1 MIAHERDGT
10 CGLALTAAAH
20 QPGRDGADGFG
31 GGLKSADQLVDVC
44 GVQVD
49 GPSALLSLQPETC
62 VAHFGVDYFGDR
74 RMGQQ
79 IAIFGCSP
87 NELNGILDFINVNA
101 GLLAARGCE
110 ALCSIFDEI
119 QPASQSRCGS
129 KNLCA
134 DVIVAVYQTEEQPLQ
149 TEFDLLEFRHCAA
162 DSLPK
167 DFARLFSEAVDL
179 VSHDRKVEQP
189 IPLSQ
194 WEEEWSPDLERELDH
209 V

>member
-1 MIAHERDGT
+1 MIADERDRQNR
-10 CGLALTAAAH
+10 LALPAAIH
-20 QPGRDGADGFG
+20 QPGRDVADGLG
-31 GGLKSADQLVDVC
+31 GGLEGADQLVDVC

-49 GPSALLSLQPETC
+49 GPSALLGLQPEAC
-62 VAHFGVDYFGDR
+62 VAHFGVDYFGDG

-87 NELNGILDFINVNA
+87 NELHGVLDFINVNA
-101 GLLAARGCE
+101 GFLAARGCE
-110 ALCSIFDEI
+110 ALCSVFDQV
-119 QPASQSRCGS
+119 QPPGEGRCGS
-129 KNLCA
+129 ENLCA

-149 TEFDLLEFRHCAA
+149 TEFDLLELRHCAA

-179 VSHDRKVEQP
+179 VSHGREVGQP

-194 WEEEWSPDLERELDH
+194 WEEDWSQDLERELDH